1 MKLNKKIIFLFFSC
15 LCIFSISCNLTTN
28 PCAAIKEKNLKET
41 LHIDFDSLIE
51 KNEIKGM
58 KLCQV
63 VIQKGEGFNIF
74 YVYPDGK
81 TFIFG
86 EIYKDGMFLSKAT
99 TERLYEKTFQNF
111 KTEIEKIVAFSYTPE
126 GANKYIYMI
135 TDPDCPFCEKAKH
148 AIKQWADSRKVE
160 VKVIFFPLEKLHPHA
175 KDKAVKAI
183 CKGMNYEDYL
193 NSKWEG
199 QQCGEGIKKIEDSI
213 VFMQKIY
220 INGTPSFISF
230 NGKRIIGF
238 SPEGLDSIIK

>member
-1 MKLNKKIIFLFFSC
+1 MKRKIIFLLIFFLYFSC
-15 LCIFSISCNLTTN
+15 TQTNN
-28 PCAAIKEKNLKET
+28 PCSFIKEKNLKET
-41 LHIDFDSLIE
+41 LNFDFDLIE

-58 KLCQV
+58 DLCQV
-63 VIQKGEGFNIF
+63 VIQKGEVFNIF

-86 EIYKDGMFLSKAT
+86 DIYKDGIFLSKAT
-99 TERLYEKTFQNF
+99 TERLYERVFQSF
-111 KTEIEKIVAFSYTPE
+111 KTEIEKVVAFSYTPE

-135 TDPDCPFCEKAKH
+135 TDPDCPFCEQVKY

-160 VKVIFFPLEKLHPHA
+160 VKVIFFPLERLHPHA

-199 QQCGEGIKKIEDSI
+199 QKCGEGIKKIENSI
-213 VFMQKIY
+213 AFMQKIH
-220 INGTPSFISF
+220 INATPSFISF